1 MTVRLNPAGDGEAFR
16 AGPVTFRVLEDGQA
30 IDRRMG
36 VVECSL
42 PPGWAGPPQHIH
54 RQHDESFFVLS
65 GNVRF
70 TSGTKVLEASAGG
83 LVTAPIGDPHTFANA
98 DPDAPASL
106 LCIITPERYIGYFR
120 DLTAL
125 RPGPSGSLDPQEV
138 LEVMLRYSTEPYRG

>member
-1 MTVRLNPAGDGEAFR
+1 
-16 AGPVTFRVLEDGQA
+16 
-30 IDRRMG
+30 MG
-36 VVECSL
+36 VIECSL

-138 LEVMLRYSTEPYRG
+138 LEVMLRYATEPYRG